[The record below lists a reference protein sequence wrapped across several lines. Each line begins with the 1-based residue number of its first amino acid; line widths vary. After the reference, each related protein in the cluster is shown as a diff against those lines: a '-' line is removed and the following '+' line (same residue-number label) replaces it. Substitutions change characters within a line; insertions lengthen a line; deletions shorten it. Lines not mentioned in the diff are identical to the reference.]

1 MLCAAWCTMQ
11 KVMDAIKKFYVT
23 QYHGFEPL
31 EICAATLLFE
41 GSDEEVRSGSH
52 SDPIGMVTCL
62 PCLRETSVGNT
73 DAPAVA
79 RHEGSDAHWRL

>member
-1 MLCAAWCTMQ
+1 MMRSSIFYVTCCVLCGAWCTMQ

-41 GSDEEVRSGSH
+41 GSDEEVRAATV
-52 SDPIGMVTCL
+52 IGMSL
-62 PCLRETSVGNT
+62 PAC
-73 DAPAVA
+73 AIC
-79 RHEGSDAHWRL
+79 

>member
-1 MLCAAWCTMQ
+1 MQ

-41 GSDEEVRSGSH
+41 GSDEEVRSVQAAAVIR
-52 SDPIGMVTCL
+52 SDRHGHLPACL
-62 PCLRETSVGNT
+62 PACAKHLLVTPMHPPWRATR
-73 DAPAVA
+73 APTP
-79 RHEGSDAHWRL
+79 

>member
-1 MLCAAWCTMQ
+1 VLCAAWCTMQ

-41 GSDEEVRSGSH
+41 GSDEEVRSVQAAAVIR
-52 SDPIGMVTCL
+52 SDRHGHLPACL
-62 PCLRETSVGNT
+62 P
-73 DAPAVA
+73 A
-79 RHEGSDAHWRL
+79 RNICW